1 MHNFHHSKT
10 FFLQFFRIKKSQ
22 KSGAGSQKKSVGQI
36 IHADIEDNLIRE
48 VFVCDRSQE
57 IMKKGS
63 EGKTLIK
70 RFVSRDLVFR
80 FVNFSF
86 RCAYYM
92 NYTFNTV
99 QY

>member
-63 EGKTLIK
+63 EGKNVNK
-70 RFVSRDLVFR
+70 KVCVARSR
-80 FVNFSF
+80 FSF
-86 RCAYYM
+86 R
-92 NYTFNTV
+92 
-99 QY
+99 QLQLSLRLLHELHL